1 MYGSAV
7 AWFLM
12 DNPDFNGSVLVV
24 EQDPTYAMCSTTH
37 TNSCIR
43 QQFSNEINVRISQ
56 FGAEYIRHFGEYLG
70 NDSRVPEII
79 LQNFGYLYLAD
90 NDPFAE
96 VLRKN
101 RAVQIACGADTR
113 ILNRSELRAQY
124 PFFHLED
131 IVAGSLNTKDEGYF
145 DGHTLF
151 DWWRRTAR
159 ERGAEYI
166 ANQVVA
172 MTKNPGG
179 NQVTSVTLASGE
191 PVGCG
196 AVVNASGPRAALTA
210 RMAGVDL
217 PVEPRKRYTFVFD
230 AALPLDRAPPLT
242 IDPSGVHIRTD
253 GRYYLAGCPP
263 DEDPAV
269 DYDDFEPDPD
279 LWESKVWPVLFHR
292 IPQFE
297 SIRLVNSWVGHY
309 AYNTLDQNAIVGPH
323 PEVTNFLFVNGFS
336 GHGLQQSPAIGR
348 GLAEWITWGEYRSLD
363 LTPFGFD
370 RITRSTPFA
379 ESAII

>member
-1 MYGSAV
+1 MFSGMRSIGRTEPDQAAGVMNSFMGQLIDQTGFAGLPVGQVKPLVLTEIHLYRVRTAISSARINPDHYYMTARFHRSPHSRHYDIVIVGGAMYGSAV

-159 ERGAEYI
+159 ERGGGIHRQPSRGHDQE
-166 ANQVVA
+166 
-172 MTKNPGG
+172 PGR
-179 NQVTSVTLASGE
+179 E
-191 PVGCG
+191 PSDLGHLGVR
-196 AVVNASGPRAALTA
+196 RAGRL
-210 RMAGVDL
+210 RGRRQRQRS
-217 PVEPRKRYTFVFD
+217 PGRPHR
-230 AALPLDRAPPLT
+230 P
-242 IDPSGVHIRTD
+242 D
-253 GRYYLAGCPP
+253 GRGGPAGGTPQALYL
-263 DEDPAV
+263 
-269 DYDDFEPDPD
+269 
-279 LWESKVWPVLFHR
+279 
-292 IPQFE
+292 
-297 SIRLVNSWVGHY
+297 RL
-309 AYNTLDQNAIVGPH
+309 
-323 PEVTNFLFVNGFS
+323 
-336 GHGLQQSPAIGR
+336 
-348 GLAEWITWGEYRSLD
+348 
-363 LTPFGFD
+363 
-370 RITRSTPFA
+370 
-379 ESAII
+379 